1 MNNEYNFQQTDRNS
15 YKPLYIQ
22 LSEIIIDYAKNTDLK
37 PGGLL
42 PSENELLSKLDVSRN
57 TIRLAVDRL
66 VKMDFAVKRRGQG
79 TFLKEKKKSAINLD
93 LTQGFEELLNQ
104 VGMEVENKLI
114 EKRVLK
120 GRIHWINGLNTVTSD
135 KTVLIRRLK
144 LASGKILALEDRILP
159 AHVFDRYSEHE
170 LEKENINPN
179 LLEKFPDTETRRVKY
194 FFVSQTL
201 NQDENELLKVS
212 KATSFLQRVGEYY
225 NSAGECFMVGRHIFV
240 SKLINPSYEFEKSN
254 DSWIVKS

>member
-1 MNNEYNFQQTDRNS
+1 MKNEYHFQQIDKNS
-15 YKPLYIQ
+15 YKPFYIQ
-22 LSEIIIDYAKNTDLK
+22 LSEMIIDYAKNIDLK

-42 PSENELLSKLDVSRN
+42 PSENELLSKFDVSRN

-66 VKMDFAVKRRGQG
+66 VKMNFAVKRRGQG
-79 TFLKEKKKSAINLD
+79 TFLKEKKRSAINLD

-104 VGMEVENKLI
+104 AGMDVENKLI

-120 GRIHWINGLNTVTSD
+120 SPIHWIKGLNTVTSD

-159 AHVFDRYSEHE
+159 AHVLDRYSDHE

-179 LLEKFPDTETRRVKY
+179 LLEKYPDTETSRVKY

-201 NQDENELLKVS
+201 NRDGNELLNVS
-212 KATSFLQRVGEYY
+212 ETTTFLQRIGEYY
-225 NSAGECFMVGRHIFV
+225 NSVGECFMIGRHIFV
-240 SKLINPSYEFEKSN
+240 SKLINPSYEFEKSD